1 MKSNAGCWINLLY
14 RHYHSDI
21 MMSARWGLE
30 SLASRLFTQTFGQTQ
45 IKENIKAPRW
55 PVNSPHKG
63 PVTRKMF
70 PFDAVIIYYL
80 ITWLASK
87 IALNVPNTCLATFTP
102 HIRNYN
108 DGYYGKP
115 SYLLILEFNVMKVAR
130 SLARSKSTQYIHQNK
145 SWPFVTYDTFLY
157 TSILESEIRWM
168 VRLWQI
174 LAKKTTCI

>member
-1 MKSNAGCWINLLY
+1 MTSWWARDGC
-14 RHYHSDI
+14 
-21 MMSARWGLE
+21 LE

-45 IKENIKAPRW
+45 ITENIKAPRW

-145 SWPFVTYDTFLY
+145 SWPCVTQALT
-157 TSILESEIRWM
+157 TPRKIRLPIGQPAGKSQVAPIK
-168 VRLWQI
+168 VRLP
-174 LAKKTTCI
+174 LFAEPYCKE